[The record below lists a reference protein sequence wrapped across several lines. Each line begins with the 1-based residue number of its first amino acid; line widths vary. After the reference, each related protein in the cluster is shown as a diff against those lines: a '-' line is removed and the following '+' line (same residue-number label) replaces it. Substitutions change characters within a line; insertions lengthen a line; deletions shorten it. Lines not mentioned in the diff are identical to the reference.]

1 MNEELTPPEAP
12 RRGRRPSEVAKRE
25 KLTALIAKI
34 RDNKERVDRAKKGQ

>member
-12 RRGRRPSEVAKRE
+12 RKGRKPSEVAKRE

>member
-12 RRGRRPSEVAKRE
+12 RKGRKPSEIAKRE

>member
-25 KLTALIAKI
+25 KLNALINKI
-34 RDNKERVDRAKKGQ
+34 RENKKKVDRAKKGQ